1 MMCIFFMLGNSFYV
15 FWCADSIFCGDG
27 RFRNPDVKNSYRVQF
42 VPCLVVL
49 YPQSTIQ
56 YPVPRVLILQ
66 QYVCITALHLVP
78 PAVASWLSPSWQHLH
93 LSPFVAH
100 FNLSQLFFVAIVDK
114 VVTFFTFL
122 KRDSTAKTKTACKRS
137 WHQSP
142 ARILRLVV
150 VCLHVVPYWRRS
162 LTRLGWLS
170 DLKSQTVLRN

>member
-1 MMCIFFMLGNSFYV
+1 MFFDVQIQSSVEMVDFRTRMLKTRTVYNL
-15 FWCADSIFCGDG
+15 
-27 RFRNPDVKNSYRVQF
+27 YRVWLY
-42 VPCLVVL
+42 CTH
-49 YPQSTIQ
+49 YPQHSTP
-56 YPVPRVLILQ
+56 YHVYLPL
-66 QYVCITALHLVP
+66 QYVCTTALHLVP

-122 KRDSTAKTKTACKRS
+122 KQDSTAKTMTACKRS
-137 WHQSP
+137 WHQSS